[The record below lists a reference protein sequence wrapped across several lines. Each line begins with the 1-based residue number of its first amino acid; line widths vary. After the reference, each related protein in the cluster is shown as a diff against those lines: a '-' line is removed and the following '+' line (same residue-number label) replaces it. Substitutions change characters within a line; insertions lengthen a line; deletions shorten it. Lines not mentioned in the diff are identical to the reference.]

1 MVVNT
6 YTQRERERE
15 TDRQPAKERL
25 CEIEREKVK
34 EVSSLVSGGSRR
46 GHLKEILYPYIRS
59 DGSDKKKKKSS
70 IASPT
75 PHICGVGKSVS
86 INTFALGADGLQ
98 IGH

>member
-59 DGSDKKKKKSS
+59 DGSDKKKKKILHRIPYSTYLWS
-70 IASPT
+70 GK
-75 PHICGVGKSVS
+75 ICL
-86 INTFALGADGLQ
+86 N
-98 IGH
+98 